1 MSDTR
6 LYIAVTSREMA
17 NMKALFDELAGLPV
31 GLKVGLEL
39 FVKKG
44 PSLLE
49 EIRRAGFPLFL
60 DLKFHDI
67 PFTVAGAVKSA
78 CRFEP
83 ELINI
88 HASGGFEMMK
98 AASEALEGKTRILAV
113 TVLTSL
119 SSDDLDYLG
128 FEGKPSDLVERMAVS
143 AKQAGIHGV
152 VCSPL
157 EAAIVRQVT
166 DSDFLIV
173 TPGVRP
179 SGTSKDDQ
187 KRTATPFE
195 AIMDGA
201 TALVVGRPIT
211 QAPSPRE
218 AAESILDEISQ
229 ALTVELSE

>member
-1 MSDTR
+1 
-6 LYIAVTSREMA
+6 LYVAVTSREMA
-17 NMKALFDELAGLPV
+17 NMKALFEELAGLPV

-39 FVKKG
+39 FVKEG

-49 EIRRAGFPLFL
+49 EIREAGFPMFL

-67 PFTVAGAVKSA
+67 PFTVAGAVRSA
-78 CRFEP
+78 CCYEP

-98 AASEALEGKTRILAV
+98 AAADAVEGKTRILAV

-119 SSDDLDYLG
+119 SPEDLCFLG
-128 FEGKPSDLVERMAVS
+128 FEGEPADLVEKMAVS
-143 AKQAGIHGV
+143 AKRAGIHGV

-157 EAAIVRQVT
+157 EAAIVREAT
-166 DSDFLIV
+166 GPDFLIV

-179 SGTSKDDQ
+179 SGASKDDQ
-187 KRTATPFE
+187 KRTATPFN
-195 AIMDGA
+195 AIMAGA
-201 TALVVGRPIT
+201 TSLVVGRPIT
-211 QAPSPRE
+211 QADNPRG

-229 ALTVELSE
+229 ALHNR

>member
-1 MSDTR
+1 MSDIR
-6 LYIAVTSREMA
+6 LYVAVTSREAA
-17 NMKALFDELAGLPV
+17 NMKALYEELAGLPV

-39 FVKKG
+39 FVKEG
-44 PSLLE
+44 PSLLDG
-49 EIRRAGFPLFL
+49 IREAGFPLFL

-78 CRFEP
+78 CYYEP

-98 AASEALEGKTRILAV
+98 AASDALEGKTKILAV

-119 SSDDLDYLG
+119 SSNDLDSMG
-128 FEGKPSDLVERMAVS
+128 FEGETSNLVRRMAVS
-143 AKQAGIHGV
+143 AKNAGIHGV

-157 EAAIVRQVT
+157 EAALVRQAAGP
-166 DSDFLIV
+166 DFLIV

-179 SGTSKDDQ
+179 SGISKDDQ
-187 KRTATPFE
+187 KRTATPFD

-211 QAPSPRE
+211 QAQSPRR
-218 AAESILDEISQ
+218 AAESILNEITR
-229 ALTVELSE
+229 ALNKR

>member
-1 MSDTR
+1 MNDTR
-6 LYIAVTSREMA
+6 LYVAVTSREA
-17 NMKALFDELAGLPV
+17 LNMKALYEELSGLPV

-39 FVKKG
+39 FVKEG
-44 PSLLE
+44 PSFLE
-49 EIRRAGFPLFL
+49 EIRGAGFPLFL

-78 CRFEP
+78 CGFEP

-98 AASEALEGKTRILAV
+98 AAANAVTGKTRILAV

-128 FEGKPSDLVERMAVS
+128 FEGEPSDLVKRMAVS
-143 AKQAGIHGV
+143 AKAAGIHGV

-157 EAAIVRQVT
+157 EAALVRQAT

-179 SGTSKDDQ
+179 SGASKDDQ
-187 KRTATPFE
+187 KRTATPFD
-195 AIMDGA
+195 AITAGA

-211 QAPSPRE
+211 QAESSRL
-218 AAESILDEISQ
+218 AAESILDEITQ
-229 ALTVELSE
+229 ALRS